1 MKASLPVFVSPDH
14 WGVSF
19 RARLI
24 IAFLLVALLPR
35 LALLVWTERIV
46 TEAGTRAGNVAI
58 QAGLAARQTEL
69 GHKNEQTAR
78 IALIEI
84 SSTITEQVSDLSSL
98 AQSPSLRAVSP
109 DALEL
114 VRESVDQG
122 SGLLRL
128 SLVDANGHV
137 VAAAARTS
145 DVDPTQLGAIANSNL
160 LATVRLGQ
168 TYYGPANR
176 DPVTARPTMVLAVPV
191 KRYAGDVGGALV
203 ATVDLSFLEQ
213 AIGLDQ
219 QTQVVQLLVA
229 DDGTVLA
236 DTSPQMVLAP
246 RPGQELVPA
255 ATLSGNQGTVI
266 DGTDLVSYAADH
278 ELHWRVLVREPLSVA
293 LAPVYATQQPIA
305 AEIRAVVQQVQI
317 QAIVLGVFSIL
328 AGLLIGILMARQFA
342 SPLRTLVNATEL
354 LAKGQ
359 FDHRT
364 GVGGSDE
371 LGRLGAA
378 FDDMAAQLEEAQST
392 LEQRVHE
399 RTRDL
404 EQTTANLRVFKQ
416 MADLA
421 PVALITADLDGRI
434 AYANSTTGAVF
445 DDAPEH
451 FLGLTINDLA
461 TGYTAETH
469 EESAKVPWPLSG
481 GAWHE
486 VRLMKRS
493 SGSFFWA
500 HVFLFPVHD
509 GEGEVVSVAGMIS
522 DLTAEKRAEA
532 LHLQTVRLAAFR
544 ASIATSLA
552 QNHILP
558 TMLQECA
565 ESVVTHLDA
574 ALTQIWTAND
584 TQGPFELQASA
595 GLYPSSESPYARL
608 PIEIL
613 NIGRIGQDQLPHL
626 TNDVFNDSYLSDQAW
641 LQREGVVAFAG
652 YPLIVDARTVGVLA
666 VFARQP
672 LNAETYDT
680 LAVAASI
687 LATGIERKRVA
698 ESQRE
703 TQALLMRTEKL
714 ASIGQLAA
722 GVAHEINNPIGYINS
737 NLTSLAEYVRDLT
750 RYLSTV
756 DQFQHRFCLMSTAP
770 CAKAFGEVRALRS
783 AIDLDYLV
791 DDMGKL
797 VGESQEGA
805 QRVKKIVQDLKT
817 FSRADDVEVVDVDLN
832 VVIESALNIVWN
844 ELKYTCAICKELE
857 TLPPIKCNPHQIG
870 QVFVN
875 LLVNAGQAIEP
886 GRPGIIT
893 IRTEVRDGWVVG
905 EVSDNGKG
913 IRPEHLGRIFD
924 PFFTTKPPGQG
935 TGLGLAIS
943 HGIVGRHGGRILV
956 ASELGSGTSFSV
968 ELPAIPLAATADQ
981 NQENVPEGGV
991 TISTG
996 ITLRE

>member
-1 MKASLPVFVSPDH
+1 MKPSLPAVANPKPRVVSLQ
-14 WGVSF
+14 
-19 RARLI
+19 ARLV
-24 IAFLLVALLPR
+24 IAFLLIAFLPR
-35 LALLVWTERIV
+35 LALLVSTEKIARD
-46 TEAGTRAGNVAI
+46 AGTRAGEIALE
-58 QAGLAARQTEL
+58 AGLATRRTEIA
-69 GHKNEQTAR
+69 HENEQAAR
-78 IALIEI
+78 MALLGINGKIA
-84 SSTITEQVSDLSSL
+84 EQESDLHSL
-98 AQSPSLRAVSP
+98 AQSSSLQAVSP
-109 DALEL
+109 DALGL
-114 VRESVDQG
+114 VQGRVDQG
-122 SGLLRL
+122 GDLLRL
-128 SLVDANGHV
+128 SLVDTNGQIV
-137 VAAAARTS
+137 TAAAH
-145 DVDPTQLGAIANSNL
+145 DVYVDPTHLGSISSPGL
-160 LATVRLGQ
+160 LATIRLGQ
-168 TYYGPANR
+168 TYYGPVTR
-176 DPVTARPTMVLAVPV
+176 DPVTALPSMVLAVPV
-191 KRYAGDVGGALV
+191 DGFAGDVVGALV
-203 ATVDLSFLEQ
+203 ATVNLSFLEQ
-213 AIGLDQ
+213 SIGADQ
-219 QTQVVQLLVA
+219 QSQAVQMLVA

-236 DTSPQMVLAP
+236 SPNPQPVFPL
-246 RPGQELVPA
+246 GQGYPMVPA
-255 ATLSGNQGTVI
+255 AALRGDQGTVI
-266 DGTDLVSYAADH
+266 EGTDLVSYAADH
-278 ELHWRVLVREPLSVA
+278 QLHWRVLVREPLSIA
-293 LAPVYATQQPIA
+293 LAPVYAAQQSITAGTQ
-305 AEIRAVVQQVQI
+305 AVVQQGQR
-317 QAIVLGVFSIL
+317 QAILLGVFSIL
-328 AGLLIGILMARQFA
+328 LGLVVGIVMARQFA
-342 SPLRTLVNATEL
+342 RPLRTLVEATEL

-359 FDHRT
+359 LDHRT
-364 GVGGSDE
+364 GLRGSDE

-378 FDDMAAQLEEAQST
+378 FDVMAAQLQEAHST
-392 LEQRVHE
+392 LERRVHE
-399 RTRDL
+399 RTLEL
-404 EQTTANLRVFKQ
+404 EQATANLRVFKQ

-421 PVALITADLDGRI
+421 PFALITTDLDGRVT
-434 AYANSTTGAVF
+434 YANPTTATVF
-445 DDAPEH
+445 GDTPTH
-451 FLGLTINDLA
+451 FLGLAINELA
-461 TGYTAETH
+461 AGYTVETH
-469 EESAKVPWPLSG
+469 EESARIPWPLSD
-481 GAWHE
+481 GAWHD
-486 VRLMKRS
+486 VRFIQRS
-493 SGSFFWA
+493 NGSFFWA

-509 GEGEVVSVAGMIS
+509 SDGEMVSVAGWIS
-522 DLTAEKRAEA
+522 DLTAVKRAEA
-532 LHLQTVRLAAFR
+532 NHLRTVRLAAFR

-552 QNHILP
+552 QGHSLLA
-558 TMLQECA
+558 MLEECA
-565 ESVVTHLDA
+565 AAVVTYLDA
-574 ALTQIWTAND
+574 ALTRIWTVDEA
-584 TQGPFELQASA
+584 QGPLELKASA
-595 GLYPSSESPYARL
+595 GLPMGSDGKYDRSPVATV
-608 PIEIL
+608 
-613 NIGRIGQDQLPHL
+613 NIGRIAQEQVPHL
-626 TNDVFNDSYLSDQAW
+626 TNDVINDPYLGDQAW
-641 LQREGVVAFAG
+641 LQREGMAAFAG

-672 LNAETYDT
+672 LDEDAHAT
-680 LAVAASI
+680 LAVVAAL

-703 TQALLMRTEKL
+703 TQALLVRTEKL

-844 ELKYTCAICKELE
+844 ELKYTCAVCKELE

-968 ELPAIPLAATADQ
+968 ELPAIPLAAAADQ
-981 NQENVPEGGV
+981 NQENAPEGGV
-991 TISTG
+991 MISTG